1 MQPQVTDNYETL
13 LGDTPELSEI
23 AQREKLQAAA
33 SGLVA
38 RLESDAV
45 MRVSRRL
52 PTEQRW
58 IEDLKRYHGMYTETV
73 DVVLKADDERSKVF
87 INLTRAKTTA
97 WAARLG
103 DMLFP
108 NDEKNWGIG
117 PTPVPELTDAAKK
130 VAAQAE
136 EAEQLAKQKVEE
148 HNQAADVGN
157 GEGAAAAKDAAEK
170 AAAVG
175 REARSLESEMNA
187 QTSEAKK
194 IAARMETEIADQLVE
209 CRYPARARD
218 CIDDATKL
226 GVGVI
231 KGPLTS
237 SRPRRNWIK
246 DEASGRYNLSNDNDP
261 RPDFRRVDPWHFF
274 PDPDAVTMDDCE
286 STLERHILSKKS
298 FIAMAR
304 RLEFDMGTVGE
315 LVKDGATGTG
325 FGESTWFTQLRLTES
340 DLGGTAYTPQ
350 TRFVVWEYHGS
361 LEASEVETLLR
372 ASGMEDRANEFALAA
387 DPLDQHMVIVYFC
400 GGKLLKIEENF
411 PLDSGESLYSVF
423 AFEKAE
429 ASIMGAVGV
438 PYLMRHEQAM
448 LNAAV
453 RMMLDNAALS
463 VGPQI
468 VIDQSQIEPANGG
481 WKLIARKIWK
491 AKGSDIART
500 QPPFAAFNIPINQAQ
515 LAGIIELA
523 IRFVDEVVS
532 MPVIAQGEQGA
543 HVTQTAGGMSMLFNS
558 ANVVFRRVV
567 KNWDDDITTPTLR
580 RGFDWNMQFNP
591 KEEIKGDMQV
601 EARGTSVLLVREI
614 QSQQLT
620 AIATTWSTHPVIGPA
635 IKVYDILRMTLQTM
649 SISPSDVLVEPDE
662 FERRIKAMSENSA
675 PSPDEIRAQTSLEV
689 AKIDAAS
696 RKLQGDTT
704 MQIANL
710 NRDTEIMKLI
720 QKGDTDFANIQASL
734 DKMKITTDSK
744 ERIFAAEAA
753 VERQADQER
762 AAMGVP
768 DEGSGGYIS

>member
-1 MQPQVTDNYETL
+1 MQPLVIDP
-13 LGDTPELSEI
+13 PELSEL
-23 AQREKLQAAA
+23 AERERLQAAA
-33 SGLVA
+33 SGLVS
-38 RLESDAV
+38 RLEGEAI
-45 MRVSRRL
+45 MRVTRRQ

-58 IEDLKRYHGMYTETV
+58 VDDLRRYHGLYDPTV
-73 DVVLKADDERSKVF
+73 DTVLKADDERSQVF

-108 NDEKNWGIG
+108 NDEKNWGIS

-136 EAEQLAKQKVEE
+136 EAETMAKAKVEE

-157 GEGAAAAKDAAEK
+157 NEGAATAREQADK
-170 AAAVG
+170 AAAIG
-175 REARSLESEMNA
+175 KDARSLESQMNA

-194 IAARMETEIADQLVE
+194 IAARMEAEIADQLVE
-209 CRYPARARD
+209 CRYPSRARD

-226 GVGVI
+226 GPGVL

-237 SRPRRNWIK
+237 SRPRRKWQK
-246 DEASGRYNLSNDNDP
+246 DEATGEYRLSNDKDP
-261 RPDFRRVDPWHFF
+261 RPDYRRVDPWHFF

-298 FIAMAR
+298 LIAMAK
-304 RLEFDMGTVGE
+304 RLEFDMGTVRE
-315 LVKDGATGTG
+315 IVKDGATGQG
-325 FGESTWFTQLRLTES
+325 FGESTWFTQLRLMES
-340 DLGGTAYTPQ
+340 DKGGTAYTPQ
-350 TRFVVWEYHGS
+350 SRFAVWEYHGP
-361 LEASEVETLLR
+361 LECSEVECLLR
-372 ASGMEDRANEFALAA
+372 ASGMEDRATEFMAEA
-387 DPLDQHMVIVYFC
+387 DPLEQHMVIVYFS

-500 QPPFAAFNIPINQAQ
+500 QPPFSAFNIPINQAQ
-515 LAGIIELA
+515 LAGMIELA

-580 RGFDWNMQFNP
+580 RAFDWNMQFSK

-662 FERRIKAMSENSA
+662 FERRIKAMSEQSA
-675 PSPDEIRAQTSLEV
+675 PTPDEIRAQTSLEV
-689 AKIDAAS
+689 AKIDAES

-704 MQIANL
+704 MQIAQL

-720 QKGDTDFANIQASL
+720 QKGDTDLAAINASL

-762 AAMGVP
+762 AALGVA
-768 DEGSGGYIS
+768 DKGSGGYIS